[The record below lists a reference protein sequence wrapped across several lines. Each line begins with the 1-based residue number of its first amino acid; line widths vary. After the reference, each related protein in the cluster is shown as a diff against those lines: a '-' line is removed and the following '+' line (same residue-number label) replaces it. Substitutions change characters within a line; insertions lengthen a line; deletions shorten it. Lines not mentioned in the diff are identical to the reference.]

1 MTTES
6 EYFDNQTTNSTVLNP
21 QPNNV
26 MVNSLERKTG
36 RQLHTIFMKRKQKL
50 YGVLGLTKIQDEE
63 GTSAFLYGKDKQRD
77 PNSFMTSLY
86 PNLYTDHE
94 MNKRAFMH
102 NMDAQR
108 REIEDGER
116 QIEKIKRQSSA
127 GVGIVAV
134 NDSRFNDQLKE
145 TQLDLLA

>member
-1 MTTES
+1 MI
-6 EYFDNQTTNSTVLNP
+6 
-21 QPNNV
+21 
-26 MVNSLERKTG
+26 NSLERKTG
-36 RQLHTIFMKRKQKL
+36 RQLRTIFMKRKQKL

-94 MNKRAFMH
+94 MNKRAFIH

-127 GVGIVAV
+127 GVGIGGVGI
-134 NDSRFNDQLKE
+134 NDARFNDQL
-145 TQLDLLA
+145 